1 MITRQT
7 KEASRKSY
15 SSIRNTPDRK
25 FTVIGKCRKFCSPA
39 ITKKSKNG
47 IPILVE
53 GRNDVIALNQLGIIG
68 DLISAKSSGKSF
80 FDLIKEIEKR
90 NSREVIFLFD
100 FDRTGKEMTARLAT
114 YLEGM
119 RIIPNLVFWRM
130 LLGLVGHDVKDI
142 ESLATYVENLK
153 KKSSCRKV

>member
-1 MITRQT
+1 MLS
-7 KEASRKSY
+7 K
-15 SSIRNTPDRK
+15 N
-25 FTVIGKCRKFCSPA
+25 GKKLELINRLLERLE
-39 ITKKSKNG
+39 KKSKNG

-53 GRNDVIALNQLGIIG
+53 GRKDVIALNQLGIIG

-90 NSREVIFLFD
+90 KSREVIFLFD
-100 FDRTGKEMTARLAT
+100 FDRTGKEMTHRLAT
-114 YLEGM
+114 YLEGI
-119 RIIPNLVFWRM
+119 RIIPNLVFWKM

-142 ESLATYVENLK
+142 ESLATYIENLK

>member
-1 MITRQT
+1 MLS
-7 KEASRKSY
+7 K
-15 SSIRNTPDRK
+15 N
-25 FTVIGKCRKFCSPA
+25 GKKLELINRLLERLE
-39 ITKKSKNG
+39 KKSKNG

-53 GRNDVIALNQLGIIG
+53 GRKDVITLNQLGIIG

-90 NSREVIFLFD
+90 KSREVIFLFD
-100 FDRTGKEMTARLAT
+100 FDRTGKEMTHRLAT

-119 RIIPNLVFWRM
+119 RIIPNLVFWKM
-130 LLGLVGHDVKDI
+130 LSCLVGHDVKDI
-142 ESLATYVENLK
+142 ESLATYIENLK

>member
-1 MITRQT
+1 MLS
-7 KEASRKSY
+7 K
-15 SSIRNTPDRK
+15 N
-25 FTVIGKCRKFCSPA
+25 GKKLELINRLLERLE
-39 ITKKSKNG
+39 KKSKNG

-53 GRNDVIALNQLGIIG
+53 GRKDVIALNQLGIIG

-90 NSREVIFLFD
+90 KSREVIFLFD
-100 FDRTGKEMTARLAT
+100 FDRTGKEMTHRLAT

-119 RIIPNLVFWRM
+119 RIIPNLVFWKM
-130 LLGLVGHDVKDI
+130 LSGLVGHDVKDI
-142 ESLATYVENLK
+142 ESLATYIENLK

>member
-1 MITRQT
+1 MLS
-7 KEASRKSY
+7 K
-15 SSIRNTPDRK
+15 N
-25 FTVIGKCRKFCSPA
+25 GKKLELINRLLERLE
-39 ITKKSKNG
+39 KKSKNG

-53 GRNDVIALNQLGIIG
+53 GRKDVIALNQLGIIG

-90 NSREVIFLFD
+90 KSREVIFLFD
-100 FDRTGKEMTARLAT
+100 FDRTGKEMTHRLAT

-119 RIIPNLVFWRM
+119 RIIPNLVFWKM

-142 ESLATYVENLK
+142 ESLATYIENLK
-153 KKSSCRKV
+153 KKNSCRKV